1 MKKLICATAA
11 LCLFSSLGAAPAIA
25 ATKILFVG
33 NSFTFAAH
41 SPAMHYETDQ
51 VHDLNPP
58 DALGRTI
65 GGVPALFKEFTKE
78 AGLDYDVS
86 LETVGGKGFD
96 FHMAEK
102 RALLDKPW
110 DVVVGHGF
118 STLDQAHPGDPALLI
133 KSTKE
138 MADMFHAQNPR
149 VKFYLL
155 ATWSRADLTLG
166 PNAPAPWKGMPIA
179 QMGKDIERGY
189 EAAAKNAGGEVAGVI
204 PLGLAWN
211 AAFDQGIADANPYDD
226 LGASKMNL
234 WAYDSYHAS
243 SFGYYLEAAMDFGKV
258 TGEDPMIL
266 AAPIT
271 GRGGKDHVAEDLG
284 ISPAQQ
290 RQLLKLAH
298 DTLAASGENFVA
310 TNE

>member
-1 MKKLICATAA
+1 MRKLLCATAA
-11 LCLFSSLGAAPAIA
+11 FCLMAAPAFA

-41 SPAMHYETDQ
+41 SAAMHYETDQ

-58 DALGRTI
+58 DKLGRTI

-96 FHMAEK
+96 YHMAEK
-102 RALLDKPW
+102 RAVLDKPW

-118 STLDQAHPGDPALLI
+118 STLDEAHPGNPALLI
-133 KSTKE
+133 SSTKQ
-138 MADMFHAQNPR
+138 MADMFAAQNPK

-155 ATWSRADLTLG
+155 ATWSRADKVY
-166 PNAPAPWKGMPIA
+166 PADAPAPWKGTDIK
-179 QMGKDIERGY
+179 QMGRDIEAAY
-189 EAAAKNAGGEVAGVI
+189 EAAAKNAGGHVAGVI
-204 PLGLAWN
+204 PLGVAWN
-211 AAFDQGIADANPYDD
+211 TAFDQGAARANPYDD
-226 LGASKMNL
+226 AGANKMTL

-258 TGEDPMIL
+258 TGKDPMLL
-266 AAPIT
+266 AAK
-271 GRGGKDHVAEDLG
+271 GVDHVAEDLG
-284 ISPAQQ
+284 ISPTQQ
-290 RQLLKLAH
+290 QTLLKLAH
-298 DTLAASGENFVA
+298 DTLASQGETFVA
-310 TNE
+310 MNN

>member
-1 MKKLICATAA
+1 MKKLLCTAAA
-11 LCLFSSLGAAPAIA
+11 LCLASAPAFA

-96 FHMAEK
+96 YHLAEK
-102 RALLDKPW
+102 KAVLDKPW

-118 STLDQAHPGDPALLI
+118 STLDEAHPGNPTLLI
-133 KSTKE
+133 ATTKQ
-138 MADMFHAQNPR
+138 MADMFAARNPN

-155 ATWSRADLTLG
+155 ATWSRADKVF
-166 PNAPAPWKGMPIA
+166 PADAPAPWKGTPIA
-179 QMGKDIERGY
+179 QMGQDVAKAYD
-189 EAAAKNAGGEVAGVI
+189 AAAKNAGGKVAGVI
-204 PLGLAWN
+204 PMGTAWN
-211 AAFDQGIADANPYDD
+211 NGIKEGSVDDNPYDD
-226 LGASKMNL
+226 AGASKMNL

-243 SFGYYLEAAMDFGKV
+243 SYGYYLEAALDFGKV
-258 TGEDPMIL
+258 TGKDPLLL
-266 AAPIT
+266 A
-271 GRGGKDHVAEDLG
+271 GRDANKRPMDHVAEDLG
-284 ISPAQQ
+284 ISPKQQ
-290 RQLLKLAH
+290 QTLLKLAH
-298 DTLAASGENFVA
+298 DALAAQGQTFIAMN
-310 TNE
+310 N

>member
-11 LCLFSSLGAAPAIA
+11 LCLTAAPAFA

-118 STLDQAHPGDPALLI
+118 STMDAEHPGDPALLI
-133 KSTKE
+133 SSTKE
-138 MADMFHAQNPR
+138 MADMFHAKNPN

-155 ATWSRADLTLG
+155 ATWSRADLVLG
-166 PNAPAPWKGMPIA
+166 PKAPAPWKGTPIK
-179 QMGKDIERGY
+179 QMGADIEKGY
-189 EAAAKNAGGEVAGVI
+189 EAAAKNAGSEVAGLI
-204 PLGLAWN
+204 PMGLAWN
-211 AAFDQGIADANPYDD
+211 SAIDQGVATGNPYDD
-226 LGASKMNL
+226 QGALKMNL

-243 SFGYYLEAAMDFGKV
+243 SFGYYLEAALDFGKV
-258 TGEDPMIL
+258 TATDPMIL
-266 AAPIT
+266 APK
-271 GRGGKDHVAEDLG
+271 GKDHVAEDLG
-284 ISPAQQ
+284 ISPTQQ
-290 RQLLKLAH
+290 QQLLKLAH
-298 DTLAASGENFVA
+298 DTLASHGETFVA
-310 TNE
+310 MND

>member
-11 LCLFSSLGAAPAIA
+11 LCLTAAPAFA

-118 STLDQAHPGDPALLI
+118 STMDAEHPGDPALLI
-133 KSTKE
+133 SSTKE
-138 MADMFHAQNPR
+138 MADMFHAKNPN

-155 ATWSRADLTLG
+155 ATWSRADLVLG
-166 PNAPAPWKGMPIA
+166 PKAPAPWKGTPIK
-179 QMGKDIERGY
+179 QMGADIEKGY
-189 EAAAKNAGGEVAGVI
+189 EAAAKNAGSEVAGVI
-204 PLGLAWN
+204 PMGLAWN
-211 AAFDQGIADANPYDD
+211 SAIDQGVATGNPYDD
-226 LGASKMNL
+226 QGALKMNL

-243 SFGYYLEAAMDFGKV
+243 SFGYYLEAALDFGKV
-258 TGEDPMIL
+258 TATDPMIL
-266 AAPIT
+266 APK
-271 GRGGKDHVAEDLG
+271 GKDHVAEDLG
-284 ISPAQQ
+284 ISPTQQ
-290 RQLLKLAH
+290 QQLLKLAH
-298 DTLAASGENFVA
+298 DTLASHGETFVA
-310 TNE
+310 MND

>member
-1 MKKLICATAA
+1 MKKIVCAAAA
-11 LCLFSSLGAAPAIA
+11 LCLCSSLGAAPSIA
-25 ATKILFVG
+25 ATRILFVG

-41 SPAMHYETDQ
+41 SPAMHYQSDQ

-58 DALGRTI
+58 DQLGRTI
-65 GGVPALFKEFTKE
+65 GGVPALFKEFTRE

-96 FHMAEK
+96 YHLAEK

-118 STLDQAHPGDPALLI
+118 STMDQAHPGDPALLI
-133 KSTKE
+133 SSTKQ
-138 MADMFHAQNPR
+138 MADMFHAKNAS

-155 ATWSRADLTLG
+155 ATWSRADLVLG
-166 PNAPAPWKGMPIA
+166 PKAPAPWKGTPIA
-179 QMGKDIERGY
+179 QMGADIEKGY

-211 AAFDQGIADANPYDD
+211 AAIEQGIADGNPYDD
-226 LGASKMNL
+226 LGASRMNL

-243 SFGYYLEAAMDFGKV
+243 SFGYYLEAALDFGKV
-258 TGEDPMIL
+258 TGMDPMML
-266 AAPIT
+266 APK
-271 GRGGKDHVAEDLG
+271 GKDHVAEDLG
-284 ISPAQQ
+284 ISPTQQ
-290 RQLLKLAH
+290 RQLLQLAH
-298 DTLAASGENFVA
+298 DTLSASGETFVA
-310 TNE
+310 MNQ

>member
-1 MKKLICATAA
+1 MKKLLCTAAA
-11 LCLFSSLGAAPAIA
+11 LCLASAPAFA

-96 FHMAEK
+96 YHLAEK
-102 RALLDKPW
+102 KAVLDKPW
-110 DVVVGHGF
+110 DVVVGHGY
-118 STLDQAHPGDPALLI
+118 STLDEAHPGDPALLI
-133 KSTKE
+133 SSTKQ
-138 MADMFHAQNPR
+138 MADMFAARNPN

-155 ATWSRADLTLG
+155 ATWSRADKVY
-166 PNAPAPWKGMPIA
+166 PADAPAPWKGTPIA
-179 QMGKDIERGY
+179 QMGQDVAKAYD
-189 EAAAKNAGGEVAGVI
+189 AAAKNAGGKVAGVI
-204 PLGLAWN
+204 PMGTAWN
-211 AAFDQGIADANPYDD
+211 NGIKEGSVDDNPYDD
-226 LGASKMNL
+226 AGAAKMNL

-243 SFGYYLEAAMDFGKV
+243 SYGYYLEAALDFGKV
-258 TGEDPMIL
+258 TGKDPMMF
-266 AAPIT
+266 AA
-271 GRGGKDHVAEDLG
+271 RGKDHVAEDLG
-284 ISPAQQ
+284 ISPKQQ
-290 RQLLKLAH
+290 QTLLKLAH
-298 DTLAASGENFVA
+298 DALAAQGQTFIAMN
-310 TNE
+310 N

>member
-1 MKKLICATAA
+1 MKKLLCAAA
-11 LCLFSSLGAAPAIA
+11 ILCLSAAPAFA

-96 FHMAEK
+96 FHLAQK
-102 RALLDKPW
+102 RELLDKPW
-110 DVVVGHGF
+110 DVVVGHGY
-118 STLDQAHPGDPALLI
+118 STMDQAHPGDAALLI
-133 KSTKE
+133 KSTKQ
-138 MADMFHAQNPR
+138 MGDMFHAQNPR

-155 ATWSRADLTLG
+155 GTWSRADLVL
-166 PNAPAPWKGMPIA
+166 PANAPAPWKGTPIG
-179 QMGKDIERGY
+179 QMGADIEKGY
-189 EAAAKNAGGEVAGVI
+189 EAAVRNAGSEVAGII
-204 PLGLAWN
+204 PMGLAWN
-211 AAFDQGIADANPYDD
+211 RAIEQGIADGNPYDD

-243 SFGYYLEAAMDFGKV
+243 SYGYYLEAALDFGKV
-258 TGEDPMIL
+258 TGQDPLIL
-266 AAPIT
+266 APK
-271 GRGGKDHVAEDLG
+271 GKDHVAEDLG

-290 RQLLKLAH
+290 QQLLKLAH
-298 DTLAASGENFVA
+298 DTLAASGEAFVA
-310 TNE
+310 KND

>member
-1 MKKLICATAA
+1 MKTFICVTAA
-11 LCLFSSLGAAPAIA
+11 LCLCAAPAFA
-25 ATKILFVG
+25 ATKILFIG

-65 GGVPALFKEFTKE
+65 GGVPALFKEFTRE

-96 FHMAEK
+96 FHLAEK

-118 STLDQAHPGDPALLI
+118 STMDAEHPGEPTLLI
-133 KSTKE
+133 SSTKQ
-138 MADMFHAQNPR
+138 MADMFHAQNPN

-155 ATWSRADLTLG
+155 ATWSRADLVLG
-166 PNAPAPWKGMPIA
+166 PKAPAPWKGTSIK
-179 QMGKDIERGY
+179 QMGADVEKGY

-204 PLGLAWN
+204 PMGLAWN
-211 AAFDQGIADANPYDD
+211 SAIDQGVATGNPYSDQ
-226 LGASKMNL
+226 GALKMNL

-243 SFGYYLEAAMDFGKV
+243 SFGYYLEAALDFGKV
-258 TGEDPMIL
+258 TGKDPMML
-266 AAPIT
+266 APK
-271 GRGGKDHVAEDLG
+271 GKDHVAEDLG
-284 ISPAQQ
+284 ISPTQQ
-290 RQLLKLAH
+290 AQLLKLAH
-298 DTLAASGENFVA
+298 DALAAQGETFVA
-310 TNE
+310 MNN

>member
-11 LCLFSSLGAAPAIA
+11 LCLTAAPALA

-118 STLDQAHPGDPALLI
+118 STMDAEHPGDPALLI
-133 KSTKE
+133 SSTKE
-138 MADMFHAQNPR
+138 MADMFHAKNPN

-155 ATWSRADLTLG
+155 ATWSRADLVLG
-166 PNAPAPWKGMPIA
+166 PKAPAPWKGTPIK
-179 QMGKDIERGY
+179 QMGADVERGY
-189 EAAAKNAGGEVAGVI
+189 EAAAKNAGSEVAGLI
-204 PLGLAWN
+204 PMGLAWN
-211 AAFDQGIADANPYDD
+211 SAIDQGVATGNPYDD
-226 LGASKMNL
+226 QGALKMNL

-243 SFGYYLEAAMDFGKV
+243 SFGYYLEAALDFGKV
-258 TGEDPMIL
+258 TATDPMIL
-266 AAPIT
+266 APK
-271 GRGGKDHVAEDLG
+271 GKDHVAEDLG
-284 ISPAQQ
+284 ISPTQQ
-290 RQLLKLAH
+290 QQLLKLAH
-298 DTLAASGENFVA
+298 DTLASHGETFVA
-310 TNE
+310 MND

>member
-11 LCLFSSLGAAPAIA
+11 LCLTAAPALA

-118 STLDQAHPGDPALLI
+118 STMDAEQPGDPALLI
-133 KSTKE
+133 SSTKE
-138 MADMFHAQNPR
+138 MADMFHAKNPN

-155 ATWSRADLTLG
+155 ATWSRADLVLG
-166 PNAPAPWKGMPIA
+166 PKAPAPWKGTPIK
-179 QMGKDIERGY
+179 QMGADVERGY
-189 EAAAKNAGGEVAGVI
+189 EAAAKNAGSEVAGLI
-204 PLGLAWN
+204 PMGLAWN
-211 AAFDQGIADANPYDD
+211 SAIDQGVATGNPYDD
-226 LGASKMNL
+226 QGALKMNL

-243 SFGYYLEAAMDFGKV
+243 SFGYYLEAALDFGKV
-258 TGEDPMIL
+258 TATDPMIL
-266 AAPIT
+266 APK
-271 GRGGKDHVAEDLG
+271 GKDHVAEDLG
-284 ISPAQQ
+284 ISPTQQ
-290 RQLLKLAH
+290 QQLLKLAH
-298 DTLAASGENFVA
+298 DTLASHGETFVA
-310 TNE
+310 MND

>member
-1 MKKLICATAA
+1 MKKLACIAAA
-11 LCLFSSLGAAPAIA
+11 LCLSSAPAFA

-41 SPAMHYETDQ
+41 SAAMHYETDQ

-58 DALGRTI
+58 DNLGRTI

-110 DVVVGHGF
+110 DVVVGHGY
-118 STLDQAHPGDPALLI
+118 STLDEAHPGNPALFI
-133 KSTKE
+133 SSTKQ
-138 MADMFHAQNPR
+138 MADMFHAQNPN

-155 ATWSRADLTLG
+155 ATWSRADKVY
-166 PNAPAPWKGMPIA
+166 PDNAPAPWKGTPIG
-179 QMGKDIERGY
+179 QMAKDVETGY
-189 EAAAKNAGGEVAGVI
+189 EAAAKNAGSEVAGVI
-204 PLGLAWN
+204 PMGLAWN
-211 AAFDQGIADANPYDD
+211 TAMDTGIADSNPYDD
-226 LGASKMNL
+226 MGASKMNF

-243 SFGYYLEAAMDFGKV
+243 SYGYYLEAALDFGKV
-258 TGEDPMIL
+258 TGKDPMML
-266 AAPIT
+266 APK
-271 GRGGKDHVAEDLG
+271 GKDHVAEDLG
-284 ISPAQQ
+284 ISPTQQ
-290 RQLLKLAH
+290 QQILKLAH
-298 DTLAASGENFVA
+298 DTLAAHGETFVA
-310 TNE
+310 MNN